1 MNSKLH
7 DEHIKERGR
16 QGEKLVCA
24 YLEQKGYKIVCT
36 NYHSRYGE
44 IDIIAENDSV
54 IAFVE
59 VKTRKTNSLVSG
71 LESINSTKIRKIV
84 LTLLDYI
91 TKHNTEK
98 QPRIDCAAVTVSSK
112 GEKVLYIE
120 NAVENPEDYC

>member
-1 MNSKLH
+1 MNSKLY

-98 QPRIDCAAVTVSSK
+98 QPRIDCASVTVSSK

-120 NAVENPEDYC
+120 NAVENPEDYV